1 MEQLETFIVESPDAV
16 GAKTTR
22 SLIMDTIA
30 DLSLSRVIG
39 KLRVFVDP
47 VEPVFIFAALL
58 RLGTPSIKLK
68 DFAKVDMGSLGKDEI
83 KIEIDKEAFT
93 VKLLNKLWARYGKEN
108 IEQPDK
114 KVLIVKTDPIK
125 ELDAMRELVIE
136 EPQQEVLDR
145 LIDAIALRII
155 PEGFRVRKHEL
166 SMSHVLFVASEDT
179 LKPEWLAKAKDM
191 LESLRFENS
200 DKYSSF
206 KSSTEFSKREEN
218 A

>member
-1 MEQLETFIVESPDAV
+1 MLQDSFPNRGLSMEQLETFIVESPDAV

-39 KLRVFVDP
+39 RLRVFVDP

-83 KIEIDKEAFT
+83 KIEIEKEAYT
-93 VKLLNKLWARYGKEN
+93 IKLLNKLWARYGKEN

-125 ELDAMRELVIE
+125 ELDAMRDLVIE

-191 LESLRFENS
+191 LESLR
-200 DKYSSF
+200 
-206 KSSTEFSKREEN
+206 REEN

>member
-39 KLRVFVDP
+39 RLRVFVDP

-200 DKYSSF
+200 DKDSSF

>member
-39 KLRVFVDP
+39 RLWVFVDP

-58 RLGTPSIKLK
+58 RLGTPSVKLK
-68 DFAKVDMGSLGKDEI
+68 DFAKVDMGALGKDEI
-83 KIEIDKEAFT
+83 KIEIDKEAYT
-93 VKLLNKLWARYGKEN
+93 IKLLNKLWARYGKEN

-114 KVLIVKTDPIK
+114 KILIVKTDPLK

-191 LESLRFENS
+191 LESLR
-200 DKYSSF
+200 
-206 KSSTEFSKREEN
+206 REEN

>member
-1 MEQLETFIVESPDAV
+1 MMEQLETFEVECPDAV

-22 SLIMDTIA
+22 MLILDTLA
-30 DLSLSRVIG
+30 DLSLNRVVG
-39 KLRVFVDP
+39 KLKVFVDP
-47 VEPVFIFAALL
+47 VEPVFIFVALL
-58 RLGTPSIKLK
+58 RLGSPSIKIK

-83 KIEIDKEAFT
+83 KIEIEKEAFT
-93 VKLLNKLWARYGKEN
+93 LKLLNKLWSKYGKEN
-108 IEQPDK
+108 LEQPDK
-114 KVLIVKTDPIK
+114 KIIIVKTDPLK
-125 ELDAMRELVIE
+125 ELDIIRELVIE

-179 LKPEWLAKAKDM
+179 LKPEWIAKAKEI
-191 LESLRFENS
+191 LKNLRS
-200 DKYSSF
+200 
-206 KSSTEFSKREEN
+206 EEN

>member
-1 MEQLETFIVESPDAV
+1 MMEQLETFIVECSDAT

-22 SLIMDTIA
+22 SLIQDTLA

-39 KLRVFVDP
+39 RLKVYMDP

-58 RLGTPSIKLK
+58 RLGTPSIKIK
-68 DFAKVDMGSLGKDEI
+68 DFAKVDMGALGKDEV
-83 KIEIDKEAFT
+83 KIELEKEMFT
-93 VKLLNKLWARYGKEN
+93 IKLLNKLWGKYGKDN
-108 IEQPDK
+108 IEQPDRK
-114 KVLIVKTDPIK
+114 IIVVKTDPIK
-125 ELDAMRELVIE
+125 DLDMLRELVIE

-166 SMSHVLFVASEDT
+166 SNTHVLFVASEDT
-179 LKPEWLAKAKDM
+179 LKPEWLAKGKEIMD
-191 LESLRFENS
+191 SLR
-200 DKYSSF
+200 
-206 KSSTEFSKREEN
+206 REEN

>member
-22 SLIMDTIA
+22 TLIMDTIA

-39 KLRVFVDP
+39 RLWVFVDP

-58 RLGTPSIKLK
+58 RLGTPSVKLK
-68 DFAKVDMGSLGKDEI
+68 DFAKVEMGSLGKDEI
-83 KIEIDKEAFT
+83 KIEIDKEAYT
-93 VKLLNKLWARYGKEN
+93 IKLLNKLWAKYGKEN

-114 KVLIVKTDPIK
+114 KILIVKADPLK
-125 ELDAMRELVIE
+125 EMDELGELVIE

-191 LESLRFENS
+191 LESLR
-200 DKYSSF
+200 
-206 KSSTEFSKREEN
+206 REEN

>member
-1 MEQLETFIVESPDAV
+1 MEQLETFVVECPDAT

-22 SLIMDTIA
+22 SLIQDTLA

-39 KLRVFVDP
+39 RLKVYMDP

-58 RLGTPSIKLK
+58 RLGTPSIKIK
-68 DFAKVDMGSLGKDEI
+68 DFAKVDMGALGKDEV
-83 KIEIDKEAFT
+83 KIELEKEMFT
-93 VKLLNKLWARYGKEN
+93 VKLLNKLWAKYGKDN

-114 KVLIVKTDPIK
+114 KIIVVKTDPIK
-125 ELDAMRELVIE
+125 DLDMLRELVIE

-166 SMSHVLFVASEDT
+166 SNTHVLFVASEDT
-179 LKPEWLAKAKDM
+179 LKPEWLEKGKEIMD
-191 LESLRFENS
+191 SLRS
-200 DKYSSF
+200 
-206 KSSTEFSKREEN
+206 EEN